1 MFGTGNDPLLVWF
14 IRRASALRIQTMTE
28 ALAQLCRDLI
38 EHIQFINLRALFLA
52 QAEQTSA
59 AHVEGL

>member
-1 MFGTGNDPLLVWF
+1 
-14 IRRASALRIQTMTE
+14 MTE

-38 EHIQFINLRALFLA
+38 EHIQFVNLRFVGALFLA

-59 AHVEGL
+59 THVEGL